1 MGVIVDGFRAGSV
14 ISDAQ
19 VYVDMNRVDVTGND
33 LQDELASTDKY
44 PDYDLQ
50 VDTNNVGVSGT
61 ILQWLPFQQLM
72 FQI

>member
-1 MGVIVDGFRAGSV
+1 MDGFRAGSV

-19 VYVDMNRVDVTGND
+19 VYVDINRVDVTGND

-50 VDTNNVGVSGT
+50 VDPNNVGVSGT
-61 ILQWLPFQQLM
+61 ILQWLPF
-72 FQI
+72 